1 MSIACPREVKIQL
14 TSTAEIDAAEL
25 FVDGVSRG
33 FVRKGIANTIQL
45 PLGQHSFAMRAV
57 VNGIEYKR
65 EKSEAIV
72 AGTTP
77 QWVFLHPI
85 KQGGTPQASGT
96 REVRVQLTSTAEVDS
111 GTLFIDGVNRGIVRK
126 GTPVILHLPLGNH
139 KFAME
144 AVKDGVQ
151 YKREKT
157 ANVIAGTTPQWEF
170 LHPIKQ
176 GGAPQA
182 SGTREV
188 RVQLT
193 STAEVDSGTLFIDG
207 VNRGIVRKGTPVIL
221 HLPLGNHKF
230 AMEAVKDGVEYKREK
245 TANVTAGTT
254 PQWEFLHPIRQGNTT
269 ATTGTWLVVILDQT
283 SPVNKANL
291 TINGDAK
298 GEIRRGGDGVRYA
311 VTPGEEVTIVLTREW
326 NGKTYSVE
334 KKITVASGQTET
346 VRLVPVKQ

>member
-85 KQGGTPQASGT
+85 KQGGT
-96 REVRVQLTSTAEVDS
+96 
-111 GTLFIDGVNRGIVRK
+111 
-126 GTPVILHLPLGNH
+126 
-139 KFAME
+139 
-144 AVKDGVQ
+144 
-151 YKREKT
+151 
-157 ANVIAGTTPQWEF
+157 
-170 LHPIKQ
+170 
-176 GGAPQA
+176 PQA